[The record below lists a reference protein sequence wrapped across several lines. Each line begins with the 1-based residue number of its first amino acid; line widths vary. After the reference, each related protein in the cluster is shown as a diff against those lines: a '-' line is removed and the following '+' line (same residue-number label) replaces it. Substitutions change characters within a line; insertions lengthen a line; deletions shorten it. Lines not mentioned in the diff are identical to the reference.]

1 MANTHLTSAFGG
13 DILTVSE
20 MLRDPTYI
28 PEQVLENLDGAF
40 LEEALFRNGGS
51 NDGVVA
57 YREAAS
63 PYLNDDAQE
72 VAEFAEIPVS
82 DINRG
87 KLRSI
92 IGVKN
97 ALGIRV
103 SWEMQKFN
111 RIDMVNQQVTGLQNT
126 MIENGVRS
134 SLAAFAAAGVQ
145 KMAVSTDWEDNGA
158 APARD
163 IRQAK
168 RMISL
173 AQAPKEEGEP
183 DAPDRPNRL
192 MGYKPD
198 LLVLNEATL
207 DLALFHKEVQKFYN
221 GNAALENPVY
231 LGIQP
236 ATLFGLRVVTSA
248 YIPEGEAYVMQSGV
262 AGFVSE
268 AEPLTLT
275 PLYSESGESSYGGSR
290 MSHRCDAI
298 RHRVIAV
305 DNPRAVVKLTGME
318 A

>member
-1 MANTHLTSAFGG
+1 MGVNHLTSAFGG
-13 DILTVSE
+13 ETLTVSE
-20 MLRDPTYI
+20 MVKDPTYI
-28 PEQVLENLDGAF
+28 PERILENLDGAF

-57 YREAAS
+57 YREAAA
-63 PYLNDDAQE
+63 PYLNDNSEE

-82 DINRG
+82 DLNLG
-87 KLRSI
+87 KLKSI

-97 ALGIRV
+97 ALGFRV
-103 SWEMQKFN
+103 SWEMQRFN
-111 RIDMVNQQVTGLQNT
+111 KVDLVTLQTTALQNT
-126 MIENGVRS
+126 MVENGVRS
-134 SLAAFAAAGVQ
+134 ALAAFDAANVQTLGVT
-145 KMAVSTDWEDNGA
+145 TDWEDTTA
-158 APARD
+158 SPIQD
-163 IRQAK
+163 IRKAK

-173 AQAPKEEGEP
+173 AKSIKPADEP
-183 DAPDRPNRL
+183 DAPDRL

-198 LLVLNEATL
+198 LIVLNEATL
-207 DLALFHKEVQKFYN
+207 DLALFHESTQKFYN

-236 ATLFGLRVVTSA
+236 ATIGGLRVVTSA
-248 YIPEGEAYVMQSGV
+248 FIPEGEAYVMQSGT

-275 PLYSESGESSYGGSR
+275 PLYAEGGDNGFGGSR
-290 MSHRCDAI
+290 MSYRMDAI

-305 DNPRAVVKLTGME
+305 DNPQAVVKITGIE